1 MLHAAEAVAKPI
13 NGVDVAGT
21 VTRAGAGRRGEGPL
35 TLQLPTAHH
44 QHGARGKLP
53 RSRHDIYVSA
63 GSFTR
68 SVPIPNR
75 NGIRLGIFY
84 KDRLIQA

>member
-1 MLHAAEAVAKPI
+1 MLHAVEAVAEPI

-44 QHGARGKLP
+44 QHGARGK
-53 RSRHDIYVSA
+53 HAAVTIYICVRRVVHKA
-63 GSFTR
+63 GPYS
-68 SVPIPNR
+68 
-75 NGIRLGIFY
+75 
-84 KDRLIQA
+84 